1 MNINKNRDVITLEET
16 LAYIKY
22 INREKP
28 FNKDEVLIPTKD
40 YDEVSQVNK
49 QKVVTPK
56 EKTKKPKIEDMD
68 DEDLTKKINKNRAI
82 KRIIESAFQ
91 ILQNFNNYEEDQGQ

>member
-28 FNKDEVLIPTKD
+28 FDKEEIVIPTKD
-40 YDEVSQVNK
+40 
-49 QKVVTPK
+49 
-56 EKTKKPKIEDMD
+56 
-68 DEDLTKKINKNRAI
+68 
-82 KRIIESAFQ
+82 F
-91 ILQNFNNYEEDQGQ
+91 